1 MVLIHPQAVP
11 GRRMGGRLSHTLPL
25 LVSNGLLCRE
35 SCAQTVPIT
44 ADPSENSASAREID
58 QSHVVETPTMYFIK
72 QQTKA
77 GIKNLTGI
85 QVAEINIH

>member
-1 MVLIHPQAVP
+1 ML
-11 GRRMGGRLSHTLPL
+11 
-25 LVSNGLLCRE
+25 
-35 SCAQTVPIT
+35 
-44 ADPSENSASAREID
+44 D

-85 QVAEINIH
+85 QVAEINIHWLAQVIETLNIHFGKLSLEGMIYEAGFSTELQPSEVCKCHC